1 MNNVGIVI
9 VSHSALVA
17 EGTAIM
23 AVQIAGDAVPIAWC
37 GGNLE
42 GGLGSNAEEIFKA
55 IKRAW
60 SDAGV
65 AIFVD
70 LGSTEMNS
78 QIAIENLEPGKQK
91 KVAIM
96 NAPLVEGVIVAS
108 AKASSGE
115 SLKTLKTAV
124 EELTHSG

>member
-1 MNNVGIVI
+1 MENVGTVVGIVI

-23 AVQIAGDAVPIAWC
+23 AHQIGGASIPIAWC
-37 GGNLE
+37 GGTQD
-42 GGLGSNAEEIFKA
+42 GGLGSNSEEISKA
-55 IKRAW
+55 IDRAW
-60 SDAGV
+60 SDKGV

-78 QIAIENLEPGKQK
+78 QIAISQLPAERRK
-91 KVAIM
+91 KVKIM

-108 AKASSGE
+108 AAASGGQ
-115 SLKTLKTAV
+115 SLNEIKKAV
-124 EELTHSG
+124 ET

>member
-1 MNNVGIVI
+1 MNNIGIVI

-23 AVQIAGDAVPIAWC
+23 AFQIAGDSVPIAWC
-37 GGNLE
+37 GGNIE
-42 GGLGSNAEEIFKA
+42 GGLGSNADEIFNA
-55 IKRAW
+55 INRAW
-60 SDAGV
+60 SDKGV

-78 QIAIENLEPGKQK
+78 QIAIDNLEQDKQK
-91 KVAIM
+91 KVLIM

-108 AKASSGE
+108 AKASGGE
-115 SLKTLKTAV
+115 SLKALKKAV